1 MGPSAGT
8 GKRTD
13 DGRKDTKST
22 DDSWSGGSRTP
33 PSGGKQSPLIRFDPI
48 QIAGP
53 NDSKPIS
60 VLLDESSL
68 RGGPGNKGTKGKSNN
83 SVDTLYSLFLNHL
96 LRPREWNAQFDGN
109 GYFAFRREHIIA
121 LAEEC

>member
-1 MGPSAGT
+1 MDELT
-8 GKRTD
+8 
-13 DGRKDTKST
+13 RKPGEKAV
-22 DDSWSGGSRTP
+22 
-33 PSGGKQSPLIRFDPI
+33 KQKI
-48 QIAGP
+48 
-53 NDSKPIS
+53 
-60 VLLDESSL
+60 
-68 RGGPGNKGTKGKSNN
+68 N